1 MCCEACHAGWVSGQV
16 SLSTSVSSCHL
27 SHLHVLTWPCLS
39 FWTVPLWGVFS
50 VALYSLIHQD
60 LSLTRYTQVPHGAG
74 SPAARD
80 GCQLPAAGSPGR
92 PATSHRCHVL
102 GESWSGWEDVNGCR
116 QLVLGSGVGVY
127 VIVVAEEAPGGYSG
141 QTAAGRCLPNR
152 DGAAGVWLGGRMR
165 SEASRC
171 AGPCSLEAG
180 ALGSGPPAVVSRVGV
195 GARVE
200 LEADCLG
207 GMPEQASD
215 ASEGGAGPIDLLLGR
230 FQGCVA
236 TDSAPGSAASP
247 RAALLMVTG
256 HPGLPR
262 VCPLAVP
269 AALARLEAKCPVRY
283 GGRPG
288 F

>member
-1 MCCEACHAGWVSGQV
+1 M
-16 SLSTSVSSCHL
+16 
-27 SHLHVLTWPCLS
+27 
-39 FWTVPLWGVFS
+39 
-50 VALYSLIHQD
+50 ALYSLIHQH
-60 LSLTRYTQVPHGAG
+60 LSLTRCAPVPNGAG

-92 PATSHRCHVL
+92 PATSHWCHVL

-116 QLVLGSGVGVY
+116 QLVLGPGVGVY

-141 QTAAGRCLPNR
+141 QTATGRCLPNR
-152 DGAAGVWLGGRMR
+152 DGAAGVWLGGCVR
-165 SEASRC
+165 SEASGC
-171 AGPCSLEAG
+171 AGPGSLEAG
-180 ALGSGPPAVVSRVGV
+180 ALGSGPPTVVSRVGV

-207 GMPEQASD
+207 GVPEQASD
-215 ASEGGAGPIDLLLGR
+215 ASEGGAGPIDLLLSG

-236 TDSAPGSAASP
+236 TDSAPGSGASP
-247 RAALLMVTG
+247 RAALLMATG
-256 HPGLPR
+256 QPALPR
-262 VCPLAVP
+262 VRPLAVP